1 MRRRGCAAGVCVS
14 SFIFL
19 EPLFNACQKA
29 NEAPLSDPQPH
40 CGPKDLVSKGF
51 QGLTGILCWSFG
63 GYHITLYRQ
72 YRLKGSQRFSQL
84 PEAWKVLW
92 QAKSPKTWPKISPVN
107 SGSQGKRP
115 VRDLQKRSAHRKFEW
130 ESTELNF
137 GCHLPH
143 TGDSHT
149 CMFRS
154 MLFPAR
160 SCLTA
165 GKHLSKKG
173 PKPLG
178 IPPFLEAHPKYHST
192 TNRCYLT
199 DDVFGPLLVSEPKK
213 GWDHTNST
221 TINNPKLGWPSKATF

>member
-1 MRRRGCAAGVCVS
+1 M
-14 SFIFL
+14 
-19 EPLFNACQKA
+19 
-29 NEAPLSDPQPH
+29 
-40 CGPKDLVSKGF
+40 
-51 QGLTGILCWSFG
+51 
-63 GYHITLYRQ
+63 
-72 YRLKGSQRFSQL
+72 
-84 PEAWKVLW
+84 LW
-92 QAKSPKTWPKISPVN
+92 QAKSPKTSPKISPVN

-165 GKHLSKKG
+165 GKDLSKEG

-178 IPPFLEAHPKYHST
+178 IPPFFEAHPKYHRYHST

-199 DDVFGPLLVSEPKK
+199 DDVFWSPTSFRTQRGC
-213 GWDHTNST
+213 DHTNST